1 MHCGVETL
9 TSEPRPI
16 AAICGPRHV
25 PVLRMLITV
34 LLSVRLGRRVGDVK
48 LVLLHRKVGVV
59 NVAEPHPA
67 VPGSRTKS
75 LHDKILLHAVH
86 GEHVGSA
93 IALPRVCRDALDVRV
108 VPAFSLGAEAVAV
121 VPVLVVVAVL
131 KAVVR
136 PACERR
142 RVSEEGKCKG

>member
-1 MHCGVETL
+1 
-9 TSEPRPI
+9 
-16 AAICGPRHV
+16 
-25 PVLRMLITV
+25 MLITV

-67 VPGSRTKS
+67 VPASRTKS
-75 LHDKILLHAVH
+75 LHDEILLHAVH

-93 IALPRVCRDALDVRV
+93 IALPRVCRDALDVRI
-108 VPAFSLGAEAVAV
+108 VPAFSLRAEAVAV